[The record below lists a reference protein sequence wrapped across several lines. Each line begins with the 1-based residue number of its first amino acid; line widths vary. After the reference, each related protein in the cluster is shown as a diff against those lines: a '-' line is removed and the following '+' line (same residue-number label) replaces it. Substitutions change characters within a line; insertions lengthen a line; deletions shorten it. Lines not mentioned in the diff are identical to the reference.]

1 MGGQRSVDAARV
13 WYTWSAVPII
23 FTSVMSHEGSRT
35 LRPPVLEAVYAWWSG
50 LDWDR
55 WSFTAALALYGGA
68 VGGFA
73 VVANLLGRTPGFL
86 DPVRLAG
93 SDGFFIYASGV
104 ASGAALVVPMAYW
117 AHGGKGIAAMGRR
130 GLGLPQW
137 SLLAVGYAIFFPLLI
152 GGFFLPF
159 ALLFLSVYTGVIE
172 PSGALYAAADT
183 LLLSPLRGLA
193 TGAGFLFSAMWCSVF
208 FFVGAVLMDRL
219 DAKQR
224 PRRVVVRWIAALALS
239 ALVIAAATLAP
250 ATLLARLG

>member
-1 MGGQRSVDAARV
+1 MMPAILASVISHERRGALRAPVLRV
-13 WYTWSAVPII
+13 FHSWWSA
-23 FTSVMSHEGSRT
+23 
-35 LRPPVLEAVYAWWSG
+35 

-55 WSFTAALALYGGA
+55 WSFTAALSLYGGA

-86 DPVRLAG
+86 DPVRLNG
-93 SDGFFIYASGV
+93 SDGLFIYASGV
-104 ASGAALVVPMAYW
+104 TAGAALVVPMAYW
-117 AHGGKGIAAMGRR
+117 AHGGKWASTMGRR
-130 GLGLPQW
+130 SLGLPQW

-172 PSGALYAAADT
+172 LTGLLYASADT

-193 TGAGFLFSAMWCSVF
+193 TGAGFLFSTMWCSAF
-208 FFVGAVLMDRL
+208 FFVGAVLLDRL
-219 DAKQR
+219 DAKAR
-224 PRRVVVRWIAALALS
+224 PRQGIVRWIAALALS
-239 ALVIAAATLAP
+239 ALVIAAAAFAP

>member
-1 MGGQRSVDAARV
+1 MLPAVS
-13 WYTWSAVPII
+13 TSA
-23 FTSVMSHEGSRT
+23 MSHEVRGA
-35 LRPPVLEAVYAWWSG
+35 LRAPVLGAFYSWCSR

-55 WSFTAALALYGGA
+55 WSFTAALSLYGGA

-73 VVANLLGRTPGFL
+73 VVANLMGRTPGFL
-86 DPVRLAG
+86 DPVRLDG
-93 SDGFFIYASGV
+93 SDGLFIYASGV
-104 ASGAALVVPMAYW
+104 TAGAAVVVPMAYW
-117 AHGGKGIAAMGRR
+117 AHGGKWASNMGRR
-130 GLGLPQW
+130 SLGILQW

-172 PSGALYAAADT
+172 LSGLLYASADT

-208 FFVGAVLMDRL
+208 FFFGAVLMDRL
-219 DAKQR
+219 DAKAR
-224 PRRVVVRWIAALALS
+224 PRQGVVWIAALALS
-239 ALVIAAATLAP
+239 ALVIGAATLVP

>member
-1 MGGQRSVDAARV
+1 MLPAVSK
-13 WYTWSAVPII
+13 SA
-23 FTSVMSHEGSRT
+23 MSHEEREA
-35 LRPPVLEAVYAWWSG
+35 RRAPVLGAFYSWWSR

-55 WSFTAALALYGGA
+55 WSFTAALSLYGGA

-73 VVANLLGRTPGFL
+73 VVANLMGRTPGFL
-86 DPVRLAG
+86 DPVRLDG
-93 SDGFFIYASGV
+93 SDGLFIYASGV
-104 ASGAALVVPMAYW
+104 TAGAAVVVPMAYW
-117 AHGGKGIAAMGRR
+117 AHGGKWASNMGRR
-130 GLGLPQW
+130 SLGILQW

-172 PSGALYAAADT
+172 LSGLLYASADT

-208 FFVGAVLMDRL
+208 FFFGAVLMDRL
-219 DAKQR
+219 DAKAR
-224 PRRVVVRWIAALALS
+224 PRQGVVWIAALALS
-239 ALVIAAATLAP
+239 ALVIAAATLVP